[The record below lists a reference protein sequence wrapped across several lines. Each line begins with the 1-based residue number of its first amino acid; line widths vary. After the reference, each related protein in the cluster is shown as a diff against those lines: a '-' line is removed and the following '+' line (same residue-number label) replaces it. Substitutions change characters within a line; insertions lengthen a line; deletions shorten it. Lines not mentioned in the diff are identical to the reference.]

1 MATARKRPRPDEDT
15 QAECPFTVTHPDPN
29 EKDKKVKRR
38 RQESEDQPA
47 PKIPLQASPFPPLGK
62 FKDPN
67 NNMDRYYQVHPHQK
81 WMDMTRYN
89 SFVLN
94 GVKYYSE
101 GFIFVANSSTIE
113 RQKNPGETRQS
124 RQKSD
129 DDWVARI
136 LEIRAS
142 DEHHVYA
149 RVYWMYWPDELPPG
163 TQEGKKTIQG
173 RQSYHGQNELIASN
187 HSRCGSLIMPL
198 RTGTNRLA
206 VDVINVVSVTAQA
219 TVNQWDEANEDEVQK
234 ALYWRQAF
242 DVRNMELSS
251 ALPRCK
257 CNRPENPD
265 KQLINCANLECRRW
279 LHDDCLVDE
288 ALIKTF
294 SRLGVDKPHKPT
306 RVKAEEPEGGQRPLS
321 PSESGAAPMAQQS
334 IDVKPE
340 DQQTIKLADVENGGQ
355 LANAE
360 NGTVSTAA
368 SVAPKRK
375 GRPRK
380 SGMNE
385 MNNSK
390 PYEGLFS
397 AVINDTSPP
406 VVEIQDLR
414 ENVTGG
420 EKSWTESLY
429 CPLCSTEI
437 H

>member
-15 QAECPFTVTHPDPN
+15 QAECPFSVTHPDPN
-29 EKDKKVKRR
+29 ERDKKAKRK
-38 RQESEDQPA
+38 RQESEEQTPV
-47 PKIPLQASPFPPLGK
+47 PKISLQASPFSPMGK

-67 NNMDRYYQVHPHQK
+67 NTMDRYYQVHPHQK

-101 GFIFVANSSTIE
+101 GFIFVANNSTIE
-113 RQKNPGETRQS
+113 RQKNPGETRPS

-149 RVYWMYWPDELPPG
+149 RVYWMYWPDELPQG
-163 TQEGKKTIQG
+163 TQEGKKSIQG
-173 RQSYHGQNELIASN
+173 RQSYHGQNELVASN
-187 HSRCGSLIMPL
+187 HM
-198 RTGTNRLA
+198 
-206 VDVINVVSVTAQA
+206 DVINVVSVTAQA
-219 TVNQWDEANEDEVQK
+219 TVNQWDETNEDEVQQ

-265 KQLINCANLECRRW
+265 KQLINCTNTECRKW
-279 LHDDCLVDE
+279 LHDDCLIHE
-288 ALIKTF
+288 ALMKTF
-294 SRLGVDKPHKPT
+294 SRLGTDKPHKPA
-306 RVKAEEPEGGQRPLS
+306 RVKAEELEGGQRPLS
-321 PSESGAAPMAQQS
+321 PSESGAAQTAQQS
-334 IDVKPE
+334 IDVKSE
-340 DQQTIKLADVENGGQ
+340 DQQTIKLADVEGAGPS
-355 LANAE
+355 AKAE
-360 NGTVSTAA
+360 NRTLTVVTGTES
-368 SVAPKRK
+368 KRK

-380 SGMNE
+380 SEISEAVNT
-385 MNNSK
+385 K

-397 AVINDTSPP
+397 AVVNDTSPP

-414 ENVTGG
+414 ESVTGG
-420 EKSWTESLY
+420 EKSWTE
-429 CPLCSTEI
+429 PLRCLLCNADI

>member
-15 QAECPFTVTHPDPN
+15 QAECPFTVAHPDPN
-29 EKDKKVKRR
+29 EKDKKAKRR
-38 RQESEDQPA
+38 RQESEDQPI
-47 PKIPLQASPFPPLGK
+47 PKISLQASPFSPMGK

-67 NNMDRYYQVHPHQK
+67 NTMDRYYQVLPHQK

-101 GFIFVANSSTIE
+101 GFIFVANNSTIE
-113 RQKNPGETRQS
+113 RQKNPGEPRQS
-124 RQKSD
+124 RQKSE

-149 RVYWMYWPDELPPG
+149 RVYWMYWPDELPAG
-163 TQEGKKTIQG
+163 TQEGKKFVQG

-187 HSRCGSLIMPL
+187 HM
-198 RTGTNRLA
+198 
-206 VDVINVVSVTAQA
+206 DVINVVSVTAQA
-219 TVNQWDEANEDEVQK
+219 TVNQWDETNEDEVQQ

-242 DVRNMELSS
+242 DVRSMELSS

-265 KQLINCANLECRRW
+265 KQLMNCTNPECRKW
-279 LHDDCLVDE
+279 LHDDCLIHE
-288 ALIKTF
+288 ALMKTF
-294 SRLGVDKPHKPT
+294 ARLGTDKPHKPA
-306 RVKAEEPEGGQRPLS
+306 RVKNEEPEGGQRPLS
-321 PSESGAAPMAQQS
+321 PSESGAAQTAQQS

-340 DQQTIKLADVENGGQ
+340 DQTIKLADVEN
-355 LANAE
+355 AE
-360 NGTVSTAA
+360 SSVKAETRTVPIIAA
-368 SVAPKRK
+368 SEPKRK

-380 SGMNE
+380 TEAAEPVNT
-385 MNNSK
+385 K
-390 PYEGLFS
+390 PYEGFFS

-414 ENVTGG
+414 ESVTGG
-420 EKSWTESLY
+420 EKSWTE
-429 CPLCSTEI
+429 PLHCLLCNAEI

>member
-15 QAECPFTVTHPDPN
+15 QAECPFTVSHPDPN
-29 EKDKKVKRR
+29 ERDKKAKRR
-38 RQESEDQPA
+38 RQESEDQA
-47 PKIPLQASPFPPLGK
+47 MPKLSLQVSPFSPMGK

-67 NNMDRYYQVHPHQK
+67 NNMDRYYQIHPYQK

-101 GFIFVANSSTIE
+101 GFIFVANNSTIE
-113 RQKNPGETRQS
+113 RQKNPGEAQQS

-149 RVYWMYWPDELPPG
+149 RVYWMYWPDELPQG
-163 TQEGKKTIQG
+163 TQDGKKSVRG

-187 HSRCGSLIMPL
+187 HM
-198 RTGTNRLA
+198 
-206 VDVINVVSVTAQA
+206 DVINVVSVTAKA
-219 TVNQWDEANEDEVQK
+219 TVHQWDESNEDEIQQ

-242 DVRNMELSS
+242 DIRSMELSS

-265 KQLINCANLECRRW
+265 NQLINCSNSECRKW
-279 LHDDCLVDE
+279 LHDDCLVHD
-288 ALIKTF
+288 ALVKTF
-294 SRLGVDKPHKPT
+294 KRLGAHTPHKPA
-306 RVKAEEPEGGQRPLS
+306 RVKTEELEGGQRPLS
-321 PSESGAAPMAQQS
+321 PSESGAAQTAQQS

-340 DQQTIKLADVENGGQ
+340 GQQTIKLGDVESSGST
-355 LANAE
+355 AKAE
-360 NGTVSTAA
+360 NRTIPIVTG
-368 SVAPKRK
+368 PKRK

-380 SGMNE
+380 SELAEASNTK
-385 MNNSK
+385 S
-390 PYEGLFS
+390 YEGLFS

-406 VVEIQDLR
+406 VVEIRDLR

-420 EKSWTESLY
+420 VKTWTEPVY
-429 CPLCSTEI
+429 CLLCSSEI
-437 H
+437 Q

>member
-29 EKDKKVKRR
+29 ERDKKSKRR
-38 RQESEDQPA
+38 RQESEDQPV
-47 PKIPLQASPFPPLGK
+47 PKIPLQASPFSPMGK

-67 NNMDRYYQVHPHQK
+67 NTMDRYYQVHPHQK

-113 RQKNPGETRQS
+113 RQKNPGEARQS

-149 RVYWMYWPDELPPG
+149 RVYWMYWPDELPQG
-163 TQEGKKTIQG
+163 TQEGKKSIQG

-187 HSRCGSLIMPL
+187 HM
-198 RTGTNRLA
+198 
-206 VDVINVVSVTAQA
+206 DVINVVSVTAQA
-219 TVNQWDEANEDEVQK
+219 TVNQWDETNEDEVQQ

-242 DVRNMELSS
+242 DVRSMELSS

-265 KQLINCANLECRRW
+265 HQLINCTNTDCRKW
-279 LHDDCLVDE
+279 LHDDCIVHD
-288 ALIKTF
+288 ALMKTF
-294 SRLGVDKPHKPT
+294 SRLGADKPHKPVRMKNEDLGSAT
-306 RVKAEEPEGGQRPLS
+306 RPLS
-321 PSESGAAPMAQQS
+321 PSESGAAQTAQQS

-340 DQQTIKLADVENGGQ
+340 DQKTIKLADVESAGSSVKVDNRIVPT
-355 LANAE
+355 AT
-360 NGTVSTAA
+360 GTE
-368 SVAPKRK
+368 PKRK

-380 SGMNE
+380 SEIREVVNP
-385 MNNSK
+385 K

-397 AVINDTSPP
+397 AVINDTAPP
-406 VVEIQDLR
+406 VIEIRDLR
-414 ENVTGG
+414 ENVSGG
-420 EKSWTESLY
+420 EKSWTEPIHCL
-429 CPLCSTEI
+429 LCNAEI
-437 H
+437 Q

>member
-29 EKDKKVKRR
+29 EKDKKAKRR
-38 RQESEDQPA
+38 RQESEDQPT
-47 PKIPLQASPFPPLGK
+47 PKIPLQASPFSPMGK

-67 NNMDRYYQVHPHQK
+67 NTMDRYYQVHPHQK

-101 GFIFVANSSTIE
+101 GFIFVANNSTIE
-113 RQKNPGETRQS
+113 RQKNPGEQRPS

-149 RVYWMYWPDELPPG
+149 RVYWMYWPDELPAG
-163 TQEGKKTIQG
+163 TQEGKKSIQG

-187 HSRCGSLIMPL
+187 HM
-198 RTGTNRLA
+198 
-206 VDVINVVSVTAQA
+206 DVINVVSVTAQA
-219 TVNQWDEANEDEVQK
+219 TVNQWDETNEDEVQQ

-242 DVRNMELSS
+242 DVRSMDLSS
-251 ALPRCK
+251 AQPRCR

-265 KQLINCANLECRRW
+265 KQLINCTNTECRKW
-279 LHDDCLVDE
+279 LHDDCLIHE
-288 ALIKTF
+288 ALMKTF
-294 SRLGVDKPHKPT
+294 LRLGTDKPHKPA
-306 RVKAEEPEGGQRPLS
+306 RAKVEELEGGQRPLS
-321 PSESGAAPMAQQS
+321 PSESGAAQTAQQS

-340 DQQTIKLADVENGGQ
+340 DQQTIKLADVEGAGPSANTENRTLTI
-355 LANAE
+355 LAGPE
-360 NGTVSTAA
+360 S
-368 SVAPKRK
+368 KRK

-380 SGMNE
+380 SETTEVINT
-385 MNNSK
+385 K

-397 AVINDTSPP
+397 AVINDMSPP

-414 ENVTGG
+414 ESVTGG
-420 EKSWTESLY
+420 EKSWTEPLR
-429 CPLCSTEI
+429 CLLCSADI